1 MALLRQGAGHQF
13 HQMDRHHGHMA
24 AAEDGDPALA
34 AVLEQGQFLSQGVD
48 PVEGR
53 KI

>member
-1 MALLRQGAGHQF
+1 
-13 HQMDRHHGHMA
+13 MDRHHRHMA

-34 AVLEQGQFLSQGVD
+34 AVLKHRQLLGQRVD